1 MTATEPKTPSTLDRD
16 IPSGAAYRRNC
27 LDPPDGLS
35 DASWP
40 HCTNW
45 DEKKFFCSD
54 VMTIGFAT
62 AMFASLVGIVW
73 TACSQYP
80 RWGYAAVTCVL
91 FLIGLVF
98 GTMPR
103 F

>member
-1 MTATEPKTPSTLDRD
+1 MTATEPKRHPHSTVHSELALLTAG
-16 IPSGAAYRRNC
+16 IASILLMGW
-27 LDPPDGLS
+27 S
-35 DASWP
+35 HASWP